1 MEGLAILHAIVAS
14 PPNVNLRIF
23 TDNMNMVQQLSQGMG
38 DDSKKEKILNEIK
51 QVSLRKQITPVLEY
65 VNTKNNPADKPSR
78 EPNLFKKLN
87 TADNFSSEVPEFL
100 VSGRTLTMDEF
111 LCFWDN

>member
-51 QVSLRKQITPVLEY
+51 
-65 VNTKNNPADKPSR
+65 
-78 EPNLFKKLN
+78 
-87 TADNFSSEVPEFL
+87 
-100 VSGRTLTMDEF
+100 
-111 LCFWDN
+111 